1 MNEMTIRLER
11 NGAAAVPG
19 GQLLLG
25 YAGNRGNYRLRIEQR
40 GEWEGADGMRPL
52 AHPRCK
58 RGHAGGKRC
67 ADRSGGGDGS
77 ARHRLH
83 HL

>member
-25 YAGNRGNYRLRIEQR
+25 YAGNGATIGCALSSGASGRG
-40 GEWEGADGMRPL
+40 
-52 AHPRCK
+52 
-58 RGHAGGKRC
+58 
-67 ADRSGGGDGS
+67 
-77 ARHRLH
+77 
-83 HL
+83 

>member
-25 YAGNRGNYRLRIEQR
+25 YAGNRGQLPAAHRAAGRV
-40 GEWEGADGMRPL
+40 EGADRVRPL
-52 AHPRCK
+52 AHPRRK
-58 RGHAGGKRC
+58 RGYAGGKRNP
-67 ADRSGGGDGS
+67 DRTGGGDGS
-77 ARHRLH
+77 ARRGLP

>member
-25 YAGNRGNYRLRIEQR
+25 MRATGQLPAAHRAAGRV
-40 GEWEGADGMRPL
+40 EGADRVRPL
-52 AHPRCK
+52 AHPAQ
-58 RGHAGGKRC
+58 RGYAGGKRNP
-67 ADRSGGGDGS
+67 
-77 ARHRLH
+77 
-83 HL
+83 